1 MGNDVQ
7 DLERELRGVLLA
19 KADGVGFVPDI
30 GFGVLRR
37 ARRRIARNAV
47 IAGVSLAVAVY
58 GIVGLTHVL
67 SPRDARPKPAQTPP
81 TGLPTAF
88 GDSPLGDVEATVQVG
103 ESPTTVTVGEGAV
116 WVLRPYGTVSR
127 IDPQTNSSVT
137 QSQLEAPVM
146 ADMAVGFGSVWLV
159 KPATS
164 GPPPPPDARST
175 DAPQPSMVP
184 SASTPIAG
192 AVERLDSSTGEPV
205 AFIEGVE
212 DPSNLALGEGAV
224 WVSSA
229 SQSTVW
235 RLDPATNRI
244 VAAIAIPNADILWNM
259 VTFEGTVW
267 VYMQDQQGDSDLV
280 PIDTAT
286 NRVDESRIVDGL
298 GIQSGL
304 PLTGLVAGEGSLWL
318 TECLPARPT
327 CTWEVMRVDPKA
339 GRAIARISVGTLKNG
354 IVDAGD
360 GTTRA
365 SVVAVEGGKVWVL
378 ANTGTYAP
386 LESNGHAWILEIDPV
401 TNEVVSSK
409 DVGDAY
415 LYDAAFGDGA
425 VWAVDIQSGQVL
437 RLAYRA

>member
-1 MGNDVQ
+1 MDRDVL
-7 DLERELRGVLLA
+7 DRGLKAVLFEKAEEVEFAPAAGLR
-19 KADGVGFVPDI
+19 
-30 GFGVLRR
+30 VLRR
-37 ARRRIARNAV
+37 ARRRIARNAA
-47 IAGVSLAVAVY
+47 IAGIALAVAVY
-58 GIVGLTHVL
+58 GIVGLTHAL
-67 SPRDARPKPAQTPP
+67 SAGEGVGPKPAQTPP
-81 TGLPTAF
+81 TGILTPF
-88 GDSPLGDVEATVQVG
+88 GDSPIGDLEATVPVG
-103 ESPTTVTVGEGAV
+103 ESPTTVTLGEGAV

-127 IDPQTNSSVT
+127 IDPGTNSLT
-137 QSQLEAPVM
+137 QSQLEVSVM
-146 ADMAVGFGSVWLV
+146 ADLGVGFGSVWMV
-159 KPATS
+159 KPETA

-175 DAPQPSMVP
+175 DAPQPGTAASP
-184 SASTPIAG
+184 SAPSAG
-192 AVERLDSSTGEPV
+192 AAERLDPSTGRPV

-212 DPSNLALGEGAV
+212 DPVSLVLGEGSV
-224 WVSSA
+224 WVASS

-235 RLDPATNRI
+235 RIDPVTNRI
-244 VAAIAIPNADILWNM
+244 VAEIAIPNADILWNM
-259 VTFEGTVW
+259 VTVEGTVW

-386 LESNGHAWILEIDPV
+386 PESNGHAWILEIDPA

-437 RLAYRA
+437 RFAYRT